1 MIISSLIQGF
11 WMVWVGST
19 EDFIIVSKTIK
30 RKKFPSCII
39 IKMMESLKY
48 SRNDKRTW
56 ASIFKWGL
64 IEHASAISL
73 PHPDTVDL
81 INLNIALTGNQLA

>member
-1 MIISSLIQGF
+1 MIISSLIQDF

-48 SRNDKRTW
+48 SRNDRHTW

-64 IEHASAISL
+64 IERASAISL

-81 INLNIALTGNQLA
+81 ISLNIALTGNQLA